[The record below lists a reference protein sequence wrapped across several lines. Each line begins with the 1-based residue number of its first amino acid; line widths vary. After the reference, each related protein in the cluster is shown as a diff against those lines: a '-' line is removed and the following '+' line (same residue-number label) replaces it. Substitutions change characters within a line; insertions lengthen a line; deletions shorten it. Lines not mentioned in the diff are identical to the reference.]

1 MKLKLTL
8 AGLTTAALL
17 VPAAYAQSTGTSH
30 PEQLNDQIMTS
41 PNYSAAPHYV
51 KPSPAIPAPAADI
64 ARVPDDSTSVPQ
76 TAAAPQTSPDATYVG
91 NTPAAAI
98 VQPVAQTTQIREGR
112 RPLTSASD
120 SDANIITS
128 VPDVPGQLNE
138 GTVLRARLQ
147 TPLTTQNSH
156 VGDTFLAEVV
166 QAAMQH
172 GVVLI
177 PVGAQIRGRISSVH
191 GGRRFTG
198 RASIRLQ
205 PDFITFPDGT
215 SRRLHAELVD
225 LDNFSD
231 AHVNS
236 EGTIIGTEHP
246 KATIAAVGLTTASAT
261 VAGAMIGGG
270 VGAAVGAGIGVG
282 AGAIWFLK
290 RDVQQELP
298 AGTGLVFSL
307 DEPLAVS
314 SNPQTAEL
322 AH

>member
-8 AGLTTAALL
+8 AGLATAALL
-17 VPAAYAQSTGTSH
+17 LPAAYAQTTGTSH
-30 PEQLNDQIMTS
+30 PEQLNDQIMTT
-41 PNYSAAPHYV
+41 PDYSAASHYL
-51 KPSPAIPAPAADI
+51 KPSPAIPAPAAEI
-64 ARVPDDSTSVPQ
+64 ARVPDDSASAPQ

-91 NTPAAAI
+91 SSATIA
-98 VQPVAQTTQIREGR
+98 QPQTAQIPEGR
-112 RPLTSASD
+112 RPLTSAND
-120 SDANIITS
+120 PDANIITS

-166 QAAMQH
+166 QPVMQH

-191 GGRRFTG
+191 GGRRLTG

-205 PDFITFPDGT
+205 PDYIIFPDGT

-231 AHVNS
+231 AHVDS

-246 KATIAAVGLTTASAT
+246 KATLAAVGLTTASAT

-270 VGAAVGAGIGVG
+270 IGAGVGAAVGVG

>member
-8 AGLTTAALL
+8 AGLTAAVILL
-17 VPAAYAQSTGTSH
+17 PAAHAQTTGTSH
-30 PEQLNDQIMTS
+30 PEQLNDQIMTTA
-41 PNYSAAPHYV
+41 PNIQTAPHYV
-51 KPSPAIPAPAADI
+51 KPSPAIAATTE
-64 ARVPDDSTSVPQ
+64 STSAPQ
-76 TAAAPQTSPDATYVG
+76 AIAAPQVTPDSTYVG
-91 NTPAAAI
+91 GPAVTAMPEPTPPAA
-98 VQPVAQTTQIREGR
+98 QISEGR
-112 RPLTSASD
+112 RPLTSD
-120 SDANIITS
+120 PDANIITS

-138 GTVLRARLQ
+138 GTFLRARLQ
-147 TPLTTQNSH
+147 NPLSTKDTR
-156 VGDTFLAEVV
+156 VGDTFLAQLV
-166 QAAMQH
+166 QPVTQN

-177 PVGAQIRGRISSVH
+177 PVGAQIRGRVAEVH

-215 SRRLHAELVD
+215 SRRLHADLVD
-225 LDNFSD
+225 LDNFAD

-246 KATIAAVGLTTASAT
+246 KATLAAVGLTTAGAT

-270 VGAAVGAGIGVG
+270 VGAGVGAAVGVG

-298 AGTGLVFSL
+298 VGTGLVFSL
-307 DEPLAVS
+307 DEPLAVTS
-314 SNPQTAEL
+314 TPQTASL
-322 AH
+322 GH

>member
-1 MKLKLTL
+1 MKPKLTL
-8 AGLTTAALL
+8 AGLATAALL
-17 VPAAYAQSTGTSH
+17 VPAAYAQTTGTSH
-30 PEQLNDQIMTS
+30 PEQLNDQIMTT

-64 ARVPDDSTSVPQ
+64 ARVPDDSTSASQ
-76 TAAAPQTSPDATYVG
+76 IAAAPQTSPDATYVG
-91 NTPAAAI
+91 SAPA
-98 VQPVAQTTQIREGR
+98 VTMQQPVAQTSEGR
-112 RPLTSASD
+112 RPLTSD
-120 SDANIITS
+120 PDANIITS

-138 GTVLRARLQ
+138 GTFLRARLQ

-156 VGDTFLAEVV
+156 FGDTFLAEVV
-166 QAAMQH
+166 QPVTQH

-177 PVGAQIRGRISSVH
+177 PIGAQIRGRISSVH

-282 AGAIWFLK
+282 AGAIWFFK

>member
-8 AGLTTAALL
+8 AGLTAAAILL
-17 VPAAYAQSTGTSH
+17 PAAHAQTTGTSH

-41 PNYSAAPHYV
+41 PDPATEPHYV
-51 KPSPAIPAPAADI
+51 KPSPAVVAPAAPI
-64 ARVPDDSTSVPQ
+64 ASAPQ
-76 TAAAPQTSPDATYVG
+76 TVTAPQTSADATYVG
-91 NTPAAAI
+91 SGARIAA
-98 VQPVAQTTQIREGR
+98 QPTEGR
-112 RPLTSASD
+112 RLLTSD
-120 SDANIITS
+120 PDADIITS
-128 VPDVPGQLNE
+128 VPEVPGQLNA
-138 GTVLRARLQ
+138 GTFLRAQLQ
-147 TPLTTQNSH
+147 NPLSTKDTH
-156 VGDTFLAEVV
+156 VGDTFLARLV
-166 QAAMQH
+166 QPVTQN
-172 GVVLI
+172 GVVLL
-177 PVGAQIRGRISSVH
+177 PVGAQIRGRIAEVH

-246 KATIAAVGLTTASAT
+246 KATMAAVGLTTASAT

-270 VGAAVGAGIGVG
+270 VGAGVGAAVGVG

-298 AGTGLVFSL
+298 VGTGLIFSL
-307 DEPLAVS
+307 DEPLAVTS
-314 SNPQTAEL
+314 TPQTAEL
-322 AH
+322 AR